1 MPARWPLKVSVMTE
15 LHLTDEQLAALAD
28 NSMSE
33 TDRALLLEHVRSCG
47 ACHETFLDTIRY
59 RAILLADA
67 SVFRAPDDAI
77 RLARSIAKTGAK
89 TGARKSRDAHAAP
102 RRRPWFLARPA
113 WVGFTAAGIA
123 LAAFAMWQ
131 SGGDRYA
138 PYFSPLRQAALSA
151 SVEGSIVLPGTEEA
165 AAMTSSLHRSGY
177 VPVDETIASA
187 LSQLTHA
194 YRDDANPEIAQWLIS
209 GYLATGELEQAR
221 LFAEDARLR
230 FSDDVRF
237 LVLDAIV
244 AYRSGEL
251 DRAERLLQ
259 TALEAEPQNGAALL
273 NLALVQYESGR
284 WDSARR
290 TLELVRSQFPG
301 SPLEARAE
309 TLISD
314 LLNG

>member
-1 MPARWPLKVSVMTE
+1 MTE

-28 NSMSE
+28 DSMSE
-33 TDRALLLEHVRSCG
+33 TDRALLIEHVRSCG
-47 ACHETFLDTIRY
+47 SCHETFLDAIRY

-67 SVFRAPDDAI
+67 SVFRAPDSAV
-77 RLARSIAKTGAK
+77 RLARSIAKTSGKAQ
-89 TGARKSRDAHAAP
+89 AWEDAASRP
-102 RRRPWFLARPA
+102 RRWYLAPPA
-113 WVGFTAAGIA
+113 LAGFAAAAIA
-123 LAAFAMWQ
+123 LAAFGVWQ
-131 SGGDRYA
+131 SNHRLGGNRYDT
-138 PYFSPLRQAALSA
+138 YLSPLRQAAFSA
-151 SVEGSIVLPGTEEA
+151 SVEGSIVLPGTEDA
-165 AAMTSSLHRSGY
+165 AAMTSPLHRSGY
-177 VPVDETIASA
+177 VPADETIASA
-187 LSQLTHA
+187 LSQLTRA

-230 FSDDVRF
+230 FSEDARF

-251 DRAERLLQ
+251 ERAERLLQ
-259 TALEAEPQNGAALL
+259 TALETEPQNGAALL

-284 WDSARR
+284 LDSARR
-290 TLELVRSQFPG
+290 TLELVRSQFAG

-309 TLISD
+309 TLISG

>member
-1 MPARWPLKVSVMTE
+1 
-15 LHLTDEQLAALAD
+15 
-28 NSMSE
+28 MSG
-33 TDRALLLEHVRSCG
+33 TDRALLIEHVRSCD
-47 ACHETFLDTIRY
+47 ACHATFLDTIRY

-67 SVFRAPDDAI
+67 SVFRAPDEAI
-77 RLARSIAKTGAK
+77 RLARSIAKSGAK
-89 TGARKSRDAHAAP
+89 KRARDDRRTAS
-102 RRRPWFLARPA
+102 RRRPWFFAPPALA
-113 WVGFTAAGIA
+113 GFAAAGIA
-123 LAAFAMWQ
+123 LAAFVVWQ
-131 SGGDRYA
+131 SGILGGDRYDT
-138 PYFSPLRQAALSA
+138 YFSPLREAALSA
-151 SVEGSIVLPGTEEA
+151 SVEGSIVLPGTENA
-165 AAMTSSLHRSGY
+165 AAMTSPLHRSGY
-177 VPVDETIASA
+177 VHADETIAAA

-230 FSDDVRF
+230 FSDDARF

-259 TALEAEPQNGAALL
+259 TALETEPQNGAALL

-284 WDSARR
+284 LDSARR

-301 SPLEARAE
+301 SPLETRAE
-309 TLISD
+309 TLIAD

>member
-1 MPARWPLKVSVMTE
+1 MTE

-28 NSMSE
+28 DSMSE
-33 TDRALLLEHVRSCG
+33 TDRALLIEHVRSCG
-47 ACHETFLDTIRY
+47 TCHETFLDTIRY
-59 RAILLADA
+59 RAIVLADA
-67 SVFRAPDDAI
+67 SVFRAPDHAI
-77 RLARSIAKTGAK
+77 RLARSIAKAGVKAGVREGRDVGAP
-89 TGARKSRDAHAAP
+89 S
-102 RRRPWFLARPA
+102 RRRQWFFAPPALA
-113 WVGFTAAGIA
+113 GFAAAAIA
-123 LAAFAMWQ
+123 LAAFGVWQ
-131 SGGDRYA
+131 SGFRMGGNRYDS
-138 PYFSPLRQAALSA
+138 YLSPLRQAAFSA

-165 AAMTSSLHRSGY
+165 AAMTSPLHRSGY
-177 VPVDETIASA
+177 VPADETIASA
-187 LSQLTHA
+187 LSQLTRA

-230 FSDDVRF
+230 FSEDARF

-251 DRAERLLQ
+251 ERAERLLQ
-259 TALEAEPQNGAALL
+259 TALETEPQNGAALL

-284 WDSARR
+284 VDSARR
-290 TLELVRSQFPG
+290 TLELVRSQFAG

>member
-1 MPARWPLKVSVMTE
+1 MTE

-28 NSMSE
+28 DSMSE
-33 TDRALLLEHVRSCG
+33 TDRALLLEHVRSCDG
-47 ACHETFLDTIRY
+47 CHETFLDTIRY

-77 RLARSIAKTGAK
+77 RLARSMARRSAK
-89 TGARKSRDAHAAP
+89 TGARDDHRSASRGRRWFFAPPALAGFAA
-102 RRRPWFLARPA
+102 
-113 WVGFTAAGIA
+113 AAIA
-123 LAAFAMWQ
+123 LTALAVWQ
-131 SGGDRYA
+131 SGSDRYDS
-138 PYFSPLRQAALSA
+138 YFSPLRQAALSA

-221 LFAEDARLR
+221 LFAADARLR
-230 FSDDVRF
+230 FSDDARF

-251 DRAERLLQ
+251 DRAEQLLQ

-301 SPLEARAE
+301 SPLETRAE

>member
-1 MPARWPLKVSVMTE
+1 MTE

-28 NSMSE
+28 DSMSE
-33 TDRALLLEHVRSCG
+33 TDRALLTEHVRSCSTCYG
-47 ACHETFLDTIRY
+47 AFLDTIRY

-67 SVFRAPDDAI
+67 SVFRAPDEAI
-77 RLARSIAKTGAK
+77 RLARSIAKAGAK
-89 TGARKSRDAHAAP
+89 AEAHEHSGASSRQ
-102 RRRPWFLARPA
+102 RPWYLARPA
-113 WVGFTAAGIA
+113 LAGFAAATVA
-123 LAAFAMWQ
+123 LAAFGVWQ
-131 SGGDRYA
+131 SGLGRGGNRYD
-138 PYFSPLRQAALSA
+138 PYLSPLRQAALSA

-165 AAMTSSLHRSGY
+165 AAMTSAQHRSGY
-177 VPVDETIASA
+177 VPVDETIAAA
-187 LSQLTHA
+187 LSQLTRA
-194 YRDDANPEIAQWLIS
+194 YREDANPEVAQWLIS
-209 GYLATGELEQAR
+209 GFLATGELEQAR

-230 FSDDVRF
+230 FSDDARF

-259 TALEAEPQNGAALL
+259 TALETEPQNGAALL

-284 WDSARR
+284 VDSARR
-290 TLELVRSQFPG
+290 TLEMVRSQFAG